1 MLVSASPACLYLLP
15 VQSEGVDRG
24 GRKDQYHRRGVCR
37 ECVCGG
43 GVGRPK
49 GRSPTLIHS
58 AILGLQRF
66 VASLSCNFEATCGPG
81 APWPPFKPT
90 PTPQGLAMRCVCGRS
105 RCSRCPVCMWTAG
118 GGGQE
123 NGVVWKRPCVCM
135 EAGTRR
141 RHGGGCTTRAIF

>member
-15 VQSEGVDRG
+15 VQGEGVDRG
-24 GRKDQYHRRGVCR
+24 ERKDQHHRRGVCR

-81 APWPPFKPT
+81 HHLNQHPRHKAWPCGACVVGQGAP
-90 PTPQGLAMRCVCGRS
+90 GVLCG
-105 RCSRCPVCMWTAG
+105 MWTAG

-141 RHGGGCTTRAIF
+141 HGGGCTTRAIF